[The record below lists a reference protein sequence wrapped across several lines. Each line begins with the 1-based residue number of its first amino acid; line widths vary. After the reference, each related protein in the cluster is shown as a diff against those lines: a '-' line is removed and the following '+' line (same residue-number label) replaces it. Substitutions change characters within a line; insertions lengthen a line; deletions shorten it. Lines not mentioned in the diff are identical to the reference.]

1 MRRDSGSGGH
11 LSCRRYD
18 WIKHQGEW
26 RALPAVVV
34 LPQFSDHFRRQ
45 MPIPTRARRRVG
57 SPRHATPRD
66 ALQLPGPRA
75 LDRTGERR
83 THTHHTDARTLTSGR
98 CCHGDQDSRAGS
110 GRTKNSRDDEA
121 QLRPESKL
129 FFIYL
134 PEEVAVPDRIQD
146 AWREEEPCMEGG
158 GASYRRLKPQ
168 LSLSALAGWPPSPSV
183 PNPTPAGT
191 TLPSGQVRAGPSLD
205 NRHGGWTTPT
215 TSPGPPLPWT
225 ASFGYVTPRPFP
237 Q

>member
-1 MRRDSGSGGH
+1 MIGSSTKGDGGRFPRWWSCPNFQITSGARCQS
-11 LSCRRYD
+11 R
-18 WIKHQGEW
+18 
-26 RALPAVVV
+26 
-34 LPQFSDHFRRQ
+34 
-45 MPIPTRARRRVG
+45 RARVG
-57 SPRHATPRD
+57 AWARHATPRHETLCNYRVREPWTGQAND
-66 ALQLPGPRA
+66 AHI
-75 LDRTGERR
+75 
-83 THTHHTDARTLTSGR
+83 HTTDARTLTSGR

-191 TLPSGQVRAGPSLD
+191 TLPSGQDRPVPGQQTRWMDHPHHLAGPLRYLGLHLS
-205 NRHGGWTTPT
+205 GT
-215 TSPGPPLPWT
+215 
-225 ASFGYVTPRPFP
+225 
-237 Q
+237 

>member
-110 GRTKNSRDDEA
+110 GRTKTRETTKPSCVLNRSFFY
-121 QLRPESKL
+121 LFTGGSCRP
-129 FFIYL
+129 
-134 PEEVAVPDRIQD
+134 
-146 AWREEEPCMEGG
+146 
-158 GASYRRLKPQ
+158 
-168 LSLSALAGWPPSPSV
+168 
-183 PNPTPAGT
+183 
-191 TLPSGQVRAGPSLD
+191 
-205 NRHGGWTTPT
+205 
-215 TSPGPPLPWT
+215 
-225 ASFGYVTPRPFP
+225 
-237 Q
+237 